1 MEEQIKNVYVGSNN
15 IVKIRACREVIEPY
29 GFQVIG
35 KESNSM
41 VSNQPKSD
49 EETMTGAINRALN
62 LKEGYLRIGLEAGVS
77 YQKGILFLVN
87 WGALIDEN
95 ENIYV
100 AGGTRIPLPKEI
112 EKLII
117 NDKMEL
123 ADAMDTY
130 YKTVD
135 IKHANGAI
143 GFFTENQI
151 KREEIFTHIV
161 KLLYGQYL
169 HYKKAQEKM

>member
-1 MEEQIKNVYVGSNN
+1 MEQEIKNVYVGSTN
-15 IVKIRACREVIEPY
+15 IVKIKACREVIEPY
-29 GFQVIG
+29 GYQVIG
-35 KESNSM
+35 KESASL

-49 EETMTGAINRALN
+49 EETLLGAINRALN
-62 LKEGYLRIGLEAGVS
+62 LKEGYLRIGLEAGVT
-77 YQKGILFLVN
+77 YQNKILFLVN

-112 EKLII
+112 ENLIFNEKL
-117 NDKMEL
+117 EL
-123 ADAMDTY
+123 ADAMNKY
-130 YKTVD
+130 YQTND
-135 IKHANGAI
+135 IKHQEGTI

-169 HYKKAQEKM
+169 HYKKTGEK

>member
-1 MEEQIKNVYVGSNN
+1 MEEQIKNVYVGTTN

-29 GFQVIG
+29 GYQVIG

-62 LKEGYLRIGLEAGVS
+62 LKEGYLRIGLEAGVN

-117 NDKMEL
+117 NDKLEL

-169 HYKKAQEKM
+169 HYKNAQEKM